1 MHSQKRNYAL
11 LDAAPPTSAAIMVK
25 YWSMKSLAVT
35 FLLLPFAALAA
46 STAALPSPEPCGFA
60 DTEAETNIVLAV
72 DRARLDRVVFAMELT
87 ASATNCLEVAVGADA
102 DGDGSL
108 SPEESD
114 VAFGYDCGEWFL
126 RGEDG
131 VVVVEDAADGGR
143 IVREVEIRKKAFS
156 PEWNLVRVTRR
167 GIADISECVSFTEEH
182 QRFEL
187 FFR

>member
-1 MHSQKRNYAL
+1 M
-11 LDAAPPTSAAIMVK
+11 
-25 YWSMKSLAVT
+25 SLVM
-35 FLLLPFAALAA
+35 PFAAFAA
-46 STAALPSPEPCGFA
+46 SAAALPSPEPCGFA

>member
-1 MHSQKRNYAL
+1 
-11 LDAAPPTSAAIMVK
+11 MVK
-25 YWSMKSLAVT
+25 YPHMKLLAISLVM
-35 FLLLPFAALAA
+35 PFAAFAA
-46 STAALPSPEPCGFA
+46 SAAALPTPGSVGFA

-87 ASATNCLEVAVGADA
+87 ASVTNCLEVAVGMDA
-102 DGDGSL
+102 DGDGNL

-131 VVVVEDAADGGR
+131 VVVVEGAADGGR

-167 GIADISECVSFTEEH
+167 GVTDISECVSFSEER